1 MNLYELTTELRELLD
16 SAFDPETGE
25 LLPVFEEKR
34 ALWGSK
40 ARDVTAYLL
49 NCESN
54 AAQCKSHITQVK
66 KRMDREQ
73 KKADSLRDYLREN
86 MKASGITSLKAE
98 DGSFEAKLYIERD
111 KSVVIEDGATFPPE
125 LCNPPKPLEPSKKL
139 IEAAILR
146 GEPIAGA
153 SIVKKDRLTIS

>member
-1 MNLYELTTELRELLD
+1 MNLYELTTELRETLD
-16 SAFDPETGE
+16 NAFDPETGE
-25 LLPVFEEKR
+25 LLPIFEEKR

-49 NCESN
+49 NCEAN
-54 AAQCKSHITQVK
+54 AAQCKSHIAQVK

-86 MKASGITSLKAE
+86 MKASGITSLKAD
-98 DGSFEAKLYIERD
+98 DGSFEAKLYLERD

-125 LCNPPKPLEPSKKL
+125 LCNPPKPPEPSKKL
-139 IEAAILR
+139 IEEAILR

-153 SIVKKDRLTIS
+153 HIVKKDRLTIV

>member
-1 MNLYELTTELRELLD
+1 MNLYELTAELRESLD

-25 LLPVFEEKR
+25 LLPIFEEKR

-54 AAQCKSHITQVK
+54 ASQCKSHIAQVK

-86 MKASGITSLKAE
+86 MKASGITSLKAD

-125 LCNPPKPLEPSKKL
+125 LCNSPKPPEPSKKL

-153 SIVKKDRLTIS
+153 SIIKKDRLTIS